1 MSNSCGTG
9 GGCGCGASSTNTPTK
24 PLITK
29 TKVNENLQD
38 YWNTIYT
45 VVDYDKNGWY
55 EKVPE
60 QTLALIEE
68 LNLAKDAHIIN
79 IGAGTTTLVD
89 ELLEKEFTNIS
100 ATDISETALDLL
112 KDRLDKKASSVQF
125 IVDDLTNP
133 TLLNS
138 ISPVDLWIDRAVF
151 HFFTE
156 PKDQDTYLNLL
167 ANKVKKGGY
176 LILATFNLSGAKKC
190 SGLPVRR
197 YNELMLKEKLKDN
210 FNLVKSFN
218 YIYTMPSGDTRPYI
232 YTLFKRK

>member
-1 MSNSCGTG
+1 MANSCETNGS
-9 GGCGCGASSTNTPTK
+9 CGCNNTTTASSK

-29 TKVNENLQD
+29 TKVNEDLQD
-38 YWNTIYT
+38 YWDTIYT
-45 VVDYDKNGWY
+45 VVDYEKNGWY

-60 QTLALIEE
+60 KTLALIEQ

-89 ELLEKEFTNIS
+89 ELLIRSFTNIS
-100 ATDISETALDLL
+100 ATDISETALNLL
-112 KDRLDKKASSVQF
+112 KERLQDKANQIDW
-125 IVDDLTNP
+125 IVDDLTQP
-133 TLLNS
+133 TLLKNIDS
-138 ISPVDLWIDRAVF
+138 VNLWIDRAVF

-156 PKDQDTYLNLL
+156 PKDQEQYIKLL
-167 ANKVKKGGY
+167 SDKVLTGGY
-176 LILATFNLSGAKKC
+176 VILATFNLNGATKC

-210 FNLVKSFN
+210 FDLIDSFN
-218 YIYTMPSGDTRPYI
+218 YTYTMPSGDTRPYI

>member
-1 MSNSCGTG
+1 MSDSCRTTSSCG
-9 GGCGCGASSTNTPTK
+9 CRASSTNAPTR

-29 TKVNENLQD
+29 NKVNEDLQE
-38 YWNTIYT
+38 YWDTIYT
-45 VVDYDKNGWY
+45 VVDYEKNGWY

-60 QTLALIEE
+60 KTLELIEKLE
-68 LNLAKDAHIIN
+68 LDKNAQIIN

-89 ELLEKEFTNIS
+89 ELLDKEFTNIS
-100 ATDISETALDLL
+100 ATDISNTALELL
-112 KDRLDKKASSVQF
+112 KERLDKKSSSIKW

-133 TLLNS
+133 SELLD
-138 ISPVDLWIDRAVF
+138 IEPTDLWIDRAVF

-156 PKDQDTYLNLL
+156 PKDQDTYIDLISK
-167 ANKVKKGGY
+167 KVKKDGHV
-176 LILATFNLSGAKKC
+176 ILAAFNLSGASKC

-210 FNLVKSFN
+210 FELVESFN

>member
-1 MSNSCGTG
+1 MSDSCGTG
-9 GGCGCGASSTNTPTK
+9 GSCGCGTPSKNAPTR

-29 TKVNENLQD
+29 TKVNEDLQD
-38 YWNTIYT
+38 YWDTIYT
-45 VVDYDKNGWY
+45 VVDYEKNGWY

-60 QTLALIEE
+60 KTLDLIEK
-68 LNLAKDAHIIN
+68 LNLSEDAHIIN

-89 ELLEKEFTNIS
+89 ELLNKGFSNLS
-100 ATDISETALDLL
+100 ATDISGTALDIL
-112 KDRLDKKASSVQF
+112 KDRIKNQANSINW

-133 TLLNS
+133 TLLND
-138 ISPVDLWIDRAVF
+138 IKPVNLWIDRAVF

-156 PKDQDTYLNLL
+156 PKDQEQYIKLLN
-167 ANKVKKGGY
+167 NKVQTGGY
-176 LILATFNLSGAKKC
+176 VILATFNLNGATKC

-210 FNLVKSFN
+210 FDLVESFN